1 MNNMTTENRNTA
13 AIEQLT
19 LAVENL
25 TYMLT
30 ELNQNLPSFTPVAD
44 RQIELT
50 EVEPVKTEAP
60 QQVAPQ
66 QEFISFDDFR
76 SRLMVAAKDPKLGK
90 DKVKAAITKHGGN
103 KAIDIADN
111 KRQAVLDELV

>member
-1 MNNMTTENRNTA
+1 MNNMTTENRMTA

-25 TYMLT
+25 TYIMA
-30 ELNQNLPSFTPVAD
+30 ELNQNLPSFTPVEE

-50 EVEPVKTEAP
+50 EVEPVKTEA
-60 QQVAPQ
+60 A
-66 QEFISFDDFR
+66 QESISFDDFR

-90 DKVKAAITKHGGN
+90 DKVKAAITKHGGT
-103 KAIDIADN
+103 KAIDIAED

>member
-1 MNNMTTENRNTA
+1 MSNMTTENRMTA
-13 AIEQLT
+13 AIEHLT
-19 LAVENL
+19 FAVENL
-25 TYMLT
+25 TYIMT
-30 ELNQNLPSFTPVAD
+30 EMNQNLPGFTSVAD

-50 EVEPVKTEAP
+50 GVEAA

-66 QEFISFDDFR
+66 QEFISFNDFR
-76 SRLMVAAKDPKLGK
+76 SQLMVAAKDPKIGK

-111 KRQAVLDELV
+111 KRQAVLGELV